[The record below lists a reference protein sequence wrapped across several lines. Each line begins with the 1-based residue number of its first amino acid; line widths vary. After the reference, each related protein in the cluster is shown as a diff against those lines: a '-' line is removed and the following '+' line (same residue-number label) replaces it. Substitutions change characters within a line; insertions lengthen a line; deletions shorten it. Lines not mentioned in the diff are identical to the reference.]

1 MDAELRLLAERQHG
15 LFLTSQAM
23 ARGTGE
29 TTLRK
34 WVDRGDVLRLARGLN
49 LLATHRAETADAR
62 HLQLAR
68 GGLLLMPDAVLSH
81 WTAVLAHGLPVL
93 GVPSV
98 VRLQRP
104 IRRQVSREGFVVDP
118 MRGESVMTEHGRA
131 ASVDRAVLDLARL
144 RGLEAGLVSA
154 DAALRAS
161 VVNHPD
167 LLHRARNLRGQ
178 GAGAARR
185 TAELADRRI
194 ESVGESRLRYTCVI
208 GGIEVV
214 PQATICNRDG
224 EFVARVDFL
233 VKDTKVVLEFDGKL
247 KYADGDGRTLFNEKQ
262 REDTLRR
269 LGYVVVRV
277 TWSDFNNPTALLARI
292 REAVASSRPLA
303 G

>member
-15 LFLTSQAM
+15 LFLTSQAT

-29 TTLRK
+29 NTLRK
-34 WVDRGDVLRLARGLN
+34 LVDRGHVLRLARGLN
-49 LLATHRAETADAR
+49 LVATHQAVTADER

-81 WTAVLAHGLPVL
+81 WTALLAHGLPVL

-98 VRLQRP
+98 ARLERP
-104 IRRQVSREGFVVDP
+104 IRRQVRRKGFVVDP
-118 MRGESVMTEHGRA
+118 IRGEPVRTELGAA
-131 ASVDRAVLDLARL
+131 ASVDRAVLDQARL

-154 DAALRAS
+154 DAALHAAVVTHEDLDDRA
-161 VVNHPD
+161 HT
-167 LLHRARNLRGQ
+167 LRGQ

-185 TAELADRRI
+185 TAALADGRI
-194 ESVGESRLRYTCVI
+194 ESAGESRLRFACVI

-214 PQATICNRDG
+214 PQVTIRNRYG

-233 VKDTKVVLEFDGKL
+233 VKDTKVILEFDGKL
-247 KYADGDGRTLFNEKQ
+247 KYADGDGRTLWHEKQ
-262 REDTLRR
+262 REDILRR

-277 TWSDFNNPTALLARI
+277 TWSDFRNPTALLARI
-292 REAVASSRPLA
+292 REAIASSRSLA
-303 G
+303 S